1 MELVVVAQ
9 SVLRRWWLVV
19 GLALAGLAIAVLW
32 SSGTQR
38 RYESTVTLQLNP
50 SARSA
55 LLPYGTES
63 GGSSAAS
70 SLAASYAEVLRSR
83 AFGEIVVRELGL
95 SIPPEAVSGAIS
107 AKLTPNTNIFRL
119 SVLWDNPSDAQQ
131 LAQAIAE
138 IFVTENLRRQQTDP
152 NGQQRL
158 VDMEET
164 ARRYQARI
172 DVLRR
177 QRDDA
182 DQAVT
187 RGNVSRLGDLD
198 SLDTRLTSLESSYG
212 NLLVEISR
220 LRSGFDTASI
230 LDNATPPAPVGGASR
245 SQTLLFG
252 LLLGAAAGIGLA
264 VFLQSLDDTLR
275 MPEDVV
281 ARVGR
286 APLAV
291 IGRIRTKRWDAFLRS
306 SCLVTVVEP
315 RSAPAE
321 AFRTLRA
328 NLRFA
333 ATEAPFRTL
342 AITSPSAHEGKTLIA
357 SNLAIAY
364 AQAGD
369 RVLLVDADLRRPGLH
384 AIFGAE
390 RAPGLVDLLL
400 DVAQQREPRATRSH
414 EIDAPA
420 EETPRGASAVA
431 VEERSGLDGI
441 VETAVENLWLLP
453 SGTTLA
459 DPSWVFGTRA
469 VEILGERL
477 VREWDLVIFD
487 TAPIGPIADT
497 LLLARQ
503 TDATILVARAG
514 STRPGQLEAAIQA
527 LRQAGSS
534 VLGVVL
540 NDLRP
545 SPLDRYSSQTYRYYY
560 GYGDRSSTAGEPLAS
575 ASSYPSARA
584 RGRVPPN
591 APSARSN
598 GHQSEPPE
606 P

>member
-1 MELVVVAQ
+1 MELILVAQ

-19 GLALAGLAIAVLW
+19 GLALAGLVVAVLW

-119 SVLWDNPSDAQQ
+119 SVLWDNPTDAQQ

-158 VDMEET
+158 ADMEET
-164 ARRYQARI
+164 ARRYQVRI
-172 DVLRR
+172 DALRR

-230 LDNATPPAPVGGASR
+230 LDNATPAAPVGGSSR
-245 SQTLLFG
+245 SQMLLFG
-252 LLLGAAAGIGLA
+252 LLLGAAAGVGLA

-281 ARVGR
+281 ARAGS

-291 IGRIRTKRWDAFLRS
+291 IGRIRTRRWDEFLRRS
-306 SCLVTVVEP
+306 LLVTVAEP

-400 DVAQQREPRATRSH
+400 DAAQQQDPRPSQIQEAG
-414 EIDAPA
+414 APA
-420 EETPRGASAVA
+420 QQGLRGTSALA
-431 VEERSGLDGI
+431 VEERRGLDAI
-441 VETAVENLWLLP
+441 VETAIENLWLLP
-453 SGTTLA
+453 SGRTLA

-469 VEILGERL
+469 VEALGERL

-527 LRQAGSS
+527 LRQAGSTI
-534 VLGVVL
+534 LGIVL

-545 SPLDRYSSQTYRYYY
+545 GPLDRYSSQTYRYYY
-560 GYGDRSSTAGEPLAS
+560 GYGERSYTSSESLSTGSLHAAAQTNGRALPNTPTAGT
-575 ASSYPSARA
+575 
-584 RGRVPPN
+584 
-591 APSARSN
+591 N
-598 GHQSEPPE
+598 GHVPEPPE
-606 P
+606 S